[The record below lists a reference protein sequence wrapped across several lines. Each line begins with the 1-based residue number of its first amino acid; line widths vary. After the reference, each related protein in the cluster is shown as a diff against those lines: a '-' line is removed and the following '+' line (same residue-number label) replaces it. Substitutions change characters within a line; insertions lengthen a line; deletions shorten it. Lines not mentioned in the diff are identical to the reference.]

1 VEGVEPTIDELISA
15 DPTIKEPTSVVPT
28 VDEGGTQLKRV

>member
-1 VEGVEPTIDELISA
+1 VEGAEPTIDELIGA
-15 DPTIKEPTSVVPT
+15 DPTVKEPTSVVPT